1 MKIFPVNKP
10 LLEKE
15 EIAAAVQAL
24 ELGWLGMG
32 SYVGEFEK
40 AVNNFLGGNG
50 RYVAAVS
57 SGTAALHLGLLA
69 AGVGNG
75 DEVILPSFNFV
86 GVAQTVMATGAKPVF
101 CDIHEDSLCINLE
114 EARKLISSKTKA
126 ILAVDYSC
134 HLCDYD
140 GLAEL
145 AKERSL
151 RVIHDA
157 AHSFGSKYK
166 GKRIGSF
173 SDICAFSFDPIKT
186 VTCIDGGIVVVRSE
200 EELKMIQEMRVVGMM
215 QSANTAYQNQRPSM
229 ADVQRVGYRYHMP
242 NLHAAI
248 GLAQLKKIERI
259 SDNRRWA
266 CKYYSKK
273 LSMLSNISLPKSN
286 FIDITPFIYYIRV
299 SKDVREDFRNYLK
312 ARGVSTGCHWIP
324 IHAYTLFKQ
333 CKKGNLSVSQKVGS
347 EIVTLPLYS
356 DMIGEDIDEIT
367 GHISSFFN
375 N

>member
-1 MKIFPVNKP
+1 MKVFPVNKP

-86 GVAQTVMATGAKPVF
+86 GAAQAVMATGAKPVF
-101 CDIHEDSLCINLE
+101 CDVYEDSLCINLE
-114 EARKLISSKTKA
+114 EVQKLISSKTKA

-134 HLCDYD
+134 HLCDHD

-145 AKERSL
+145 ANERGL
-151 RVIHDA
+151 RIIHDA
-157 AHSFGSKYK
+157 AHSFGSEHK

-200 EELKMIQEMRVVGMM
+200 EELKMVQEMRVVGMM
-215 QSANTAYQNQRPSM
+215 QSANTAYQNQRPAM
-229 ADVQRVGYRYHMP
+229 VDVQRVGYRYHMP

-248 GLAQLKKIERI
+248 GLAQLKKIESI
-259 SDNRRWA
+259 SENRRRA
-266 CKYYSKK
+266 CKYYSEK
-273 LSMLSNISLPKSN
+273 LSLVSNISIPKSD
-286 FIDITPFIYYIRV
+286 FIDVTPFIYYIRV
-299 SKDVREDFRNYLK
+299 PSDSRNDFRDYLK
-312 ARGVSTGCHWIP
+312 EKGVGSGCHWIP
-324 IHAYTLFKQ
+324 IHEYTLFKQ
-333 CKKGNLSVSQKVGS
+333 CKKGSLPVSEKVGR

-356 DMIGEDIDEIT
+356 DMLCEDIDEIT
-367 GHISSFFN
+367 GHISSFFKN
-375 N
+375 